1 MARAQRR
8 AVAARGGD
16 RGVRERQG
24 ERGAVGVGGVGD
36 RDPPGRAA
44 GAGPESPRLAEVEQ
58 DVGEARGAQQVGDTV
73 RDVALGD
80 AVQRQ
85 RHAGTPE
92 GDPLGRRLHRAEAD
106 PAQRGGERLG
116 RRLGRGAGEEVPERL
131 DARVERAAGGPPQ
144 RGADGQQLDQLGRRR
159 VEGAIAVQADEDRV
173 VAVQA
178 EDPLEPGHLGETAR
192 EHRVGER
199 GVGAGQDHAGLGPQ
213 HHPVPPAQRDGGRG
227 ARGGKQRQAAAE
239 RGGDQDAAS
248 GPGPAH
254 AHFSAPA
261 APASAPAAASP
272 PPGPSPPRM

>member
-1 MARAQRR
+1 MS
-8 AVAARGGD
+8 AARSGSAGSAIAT
-16 RGVRERQG
+16 RQG
-24 ERGAVGVGGVGD
+24 RL
-36 RDPPGRAA
+36 PGR
-44 GAGPESPRLAEVEQ
+44 GPSARVSPRSSRTF
-58 DVGEARGAQQVGDTV
+58 GEARGAQQVGHPV
-73 RDVALGD
+73 GDVALGD

-159 VEGAIAVQADEDRV
+159 VEGAIAVQADEGRV

-178 EDPLEPGHLGETAR
+178 EDPLEPGHLGEAAR
-192 EHRVGER
+192 EHRVG
-199 GVGAGQDHAGLGPQ
+199 GAASGQARIMLASAPSTTPSHRRSGTAAGAL
-213 HHPVPPAQRDGGRG
+213 A
-227 ARGGKQRQAAAE
+227 ARKQRQAAAE